1 MKLLLVVLSIVVT
14 LKQNAVLADDVLAS
28 VSQLLWNNRVLI
40 IESEQNQTDEIE
52 RYTEEILDRDI
63 IWFQFNDE
71 GIKTN
76 YPNELAASFATDT
89 KGQYINSEDALVLI
103 GKDGGVKLRQAS
115 INLKQIFALI
125 DTMPMRI
132 EEMNR

>member
-1 MKLLLVVLSIVVT
+1 MHWR
-14 LKQNAVLADDVLAS
+14 ADDVLAS
-28 VSQLLWNNRVLI
+28 VSQLRWNNRVLI

-89 KGQYINSEDALVLI
+89 KGQYLSLI
-103 GKDGGVKLRQAS
+103 H
-115 INLKQIFALI
+115 I
-125 DTMPMRI
+125 
-132 EEMNR
+132 